1 MIRPKCFFHTYLLS
15 KHEGYE
21 TVFFV
26 NSITE
31 VIIDPKVVNNAL
43 FLNTFLHQKFIDS
56 IYFALKEGV
65 TSLRAERTLR
75 KRGGGGVETSSS
87 QSPVRIATFISRTTL
102 TKATVVQTL
111 HEKTDRSRKT
121 FHIPLLGRFMV
132 IRHRCVT
139 SFDQYH
145 RNRFVLSNDSS
156 YHIAKR
162 RLTLSMNSFHM
173 YHHSDHLPEIDTP
186 FGFDTFVCASS
197 SGWIFFTM
205 TIYIVSGGGNCVKS
219 FLMNSKFQLF
229 FLYFQ
234 SDFFIGSCLIS

>member
-121 FHIPLLGRFMV
+121 FHIPFQGTHSICITTRIICL
-132 IRHRCVT
+132 
-139 SFDQYH
+139 
-145 RNRFVLSNDSS
+145 
-156 YHIAKR
+156 
-162 RLTLSMNSFHM
+162 RLTLPLVLTPSFVL
-173 YHHSDHLPEIDTP
+173 HHLA
-186 FGFDTFVCASS
+186 GYSS
-197 SGWIFFTM
+197 R
-205 TIYIVSGGGNCVKS
+205 
-219 FLMNSKFQLF
+219 
-229 FLYFQ
+229 
-234 SDFFIGSCLIS
+234 